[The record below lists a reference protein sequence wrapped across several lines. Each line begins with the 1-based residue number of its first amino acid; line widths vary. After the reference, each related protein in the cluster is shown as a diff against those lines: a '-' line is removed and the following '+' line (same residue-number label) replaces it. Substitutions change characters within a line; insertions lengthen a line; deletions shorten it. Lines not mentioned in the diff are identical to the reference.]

1 MGLVARTYRCAVCK
15 TTVTLRQESAE
26 GAPDCPTC
34 HGDTDWQPGGF
45 TITGAK
51 SQAVDIAQRVVE
63 KQFGLTDL
71 KDNTREGEAAFK
83 PTVQQSKMIDNYWAD
98 QSAQIGENRIPM
110 QTLLAGA
117 KSGPSAGPDPV
128 TLLHR
133 AQNGVDPLAFRTKA
147 K

>member
-1 MGLVARTYRCAVCK
+1 MGIVVRSYRCGVCK
-15 TTVTLRQESAE
+15 TSVTLRQESAE

-45 TITGAK
+45 MITGAK

-83 PTVQQSKMIDNYWAD
+83 PTVVQSKMIDNYWAGE
-98 QSAQIGENRIPM
+98 AATIGSNRIPM

-117 KSGPSAGPDPV
+117 KGGPQSPDPV
-128 TLLHR
+128 SMLHK
-133 AQNGVDPLAFRTKA
+133 AQKGVDPLGFRGPRK
-147 K
+147 